1 VDLVEV
7 VEADEPVE
15 RRGQIICGRWSLP
28 CLRCLAARQI
38 MLQRPSQLLPLDD
51 PISLP
56 RWPAPLLNLFD
67 LPSNRIRIDFGSA
80 VATGGEVVRHLDT
93 AALQWASG
101 GVENIPTACGGS
113 DVKGKDER
121 FEGLAKP
128 DASCGVRS
136 HAGGRAFACVRGGR
150 SSPLPTLGS
159 SARTSRSPCSAHT

>member
-93 AALQWASG
+93 AALQWASR
-101 GVENIPTACGGS
+101 GVENIPTLAVDPTSMARTKGS
-113 DVKGKDER
+113 RASLSRTRVAA
-121 FEGLAKP
+121 FVIVP
-128 DASCGVRS
+128 DAE
-136 HAGGRAFACVRGGR
+136 
-150 SSPLPTLGS
+150 PQ
-159 SARTSRSPCSAHT
+159 HT